1 MLPDGV
7 YTREAIGMDNPVT
20 HKANSAHI
28 RFDHLNRSM
37 ILLSRLSL
45 LQNAPAEPP
54 PKGVTG
60 LTLFPSLPYHPPHA
74 PDPNYP
80 DYQHHGGRLGG
91 VP

>member
-7 YTREAIGMDNPVT
+7 YTTEAIGMDNPVT
-20 HKANSAHI
+20 HKANSVCI
-28 RFDHLNRSM
+28 RSAHLNRSM

-45 LQNAPAEPP
+45 IENAHAGPS

-74 PDPNYP
+74 PEPNYS
-80 DYQHHGGRLGG
+80 DYQYHGGRLGR